1 MTPDR
6 TETEPEP
13 RKPGGAPASPPPSPA
28 APPAGT
34 RPTPAEDPSEPSAP
48 ETEALAPPE
57 PSDTAPRDAAVEAP
71 PEPPPLAPAPRKGRA
86 PAVQPLPGAPAAKP
100 GPAPREPSARALR
113 YREHRI
119 PRRHRVFVDRNL
131 KMTTVRA
138 IGFDLDHTL
147 AHYDPIPVE
156 ELGFDLTKKKLVE
169 GKGYPREVLDLQY
182 DPEWVIRGLVV
193 DRKRGNVLKMDY
205 FNFVSRAYH
214 GLTAMRGDERRR
226 AYRSDRIRLGHENY
240 VSVDTLFH
248 LPEVYLYVSLID
260 FFERRQRE
268 PLDYEKLYQDV
279 REMIDEAHRD
289 GSLKTVIT
297 SDLDRYIRLDPEVR
311 TVLEEFRRSGKKL
324 FLLTNSEWSYTDKL
338 LRHILQ
344 RGKGAPAHWTELFN
358 AVIVEAAKPNFFTST
373 ESPQPVPE
381 LEGQKMSTIVGR
393 GGGAGY
399 LQRALSS
406 SGEHT
411 LYFGDHTYGDILQ
424 SKRVANWRT
433 AMIVPEL
440 DREITV
446 TAEHTREFERLSRL
460 SAERHQIEI
469 QKAAI
474 GRELRRL
481 TLVLSESDGGDP
493 ARRAEIAARIQ
504 EIPDQIHDLEAR
516 IPELERELAGLRL
529 KIDRAYNPRWG
540 SLFREGNESSRF
552 GHQLKD
558 FACVYTSRVSNFLH
572 YPWNYYFQ
580 SPVGYMPHDI

>member
-1 MTPDR
+1 VTPDR
-6 TETEPEP
+6 TETEPKL

-57 PSDTAPRDAAVEAP
+57 PSDTAPGGAVEIPTAP
-71 PEPPPLAPAPRKGRA
+71 HRRARA
-86 PAVQPLPGAPAAKP
+86 PSVSPLPGTVPAKH

-147 AHYDPIPVE
+147 AHYDPVPVE

-169 GKGYPREVLDLQY
+169 NRGYPREILDFQY
-182 DPEWVIRGLVV
+182 DPQWVIRGLVV

-214 GLTAMRGDERRR
+214 GLTALRSDERRR

-248 LPEVYLYVSLID
+248 LPEVYLYVCLID
-260 FFERRQRE
+260 FFERRQRG

-279 REMIDEAHRD
+279 RNMIDEAHRD
-289 GSLKTVIT
+289 GSLKSVIT

-338 LRHILQ
+338 LRHILM
-344 RGKGAPAHWTELFN
+344 RGKGAPSHWTDLFN

-381 LEGQKMSTIVGR
+381 LVGEKVSAIVGR
-393 GGGAGY
+393 GGGAPY

-406 SGEHT
+406 AGEHT

-446 TAEHTREFERLSRL
+446 TAEHAREFERLSRL

-481 TLVLSESDGGDP
+481 TWVLSESDGTDH
-493 ARRAEIAARIQ
+493 ARRTEIAERIQ
-504 EIPDQIHDLEAR
+504 EIPEQIHDLEAR
-516 IPELERELAGLRL
+516 TPQLERELAALRL